1 MDLTTTI
8 FIILLSITLIVIG
21 FLMSDKIKN
30 FLFLPIAGGV
40 LLMIVGLMMFSNPL
54 TYKIGEQNEEI
65 YTYGGNFTNSVHWDE
80 AHPSDYPSFNPAD
93 DPIYLFHINET
104 IGYEFGEVENNTN
117 NLLSWVLLLVGFIT
131 FLIASLK
138 IYDRRFEEDNYT
150 SFDL

>member
-54 TYKIGEQNEEI
+54 TYK
-65 YTYGGNFTNSVHWDE
+65 
-80 AHPSDYPSFNPAD
+80 
-93 DPIYLFHINET
+93 
-104 IGYEFGEVENNTN
+104 
-117 NLLSWVLLLVGFIT
+117 
-131 FLIASLK
+131 
-138 IYDRRFEEDNYT
+138 
-150 SFDL
+150 